1 MFFQHL
7 SELTYDLWS
16 ALQRDLEQRLK
27 QMTRNSHKRAACSAW
42 YVSVFRGQVEEAE
55 KMGEDM

>member
-7 SELTYDLWS
+7 CDLTYDLWS
-16 ALQRDLEQRLK
+16 ALQRDLEWRLK
-27 QMTRNSHKRAACSAW
+27 QMTWNSHKRAARSAW
-42 YVSVFRGQVEEAE
+42 YVSEFRGQEEEAL